1 MPTLAMRMNHLDHHF
16 EKLKIKHLNVQLN
29 ITKNLKDQFEHYF
42 KLKELNGE
50 YFLDPTIGG
59 GQSMEFLDFPGQME
73 FYHFKKSYFKIP
85 IFMKSINPID
95 TDWFLIHINLSK
107 TKQQK
112 KVDDRS
118 IDFQKHLPMG
128 LLLYGPGLEI
138 ETQLPPNVE
147 MELASIHFHRSF
159 LDTYFEDWEQYI
171 DTNKNLVYEDLDYR
185 LEAALYTA
193 LSSIRNKIEC
203 HANVLHFMSLF
214 FDKMRTH
221 SRTTHHES
229 LHSEDVKNLF
239 IASAHLRNPIS
250 TTIPSLSELA
260 SIANMGTTKFKTSFK
275 QLFGSAPIQ
284 YRNKIRMEF
293 AREKIVTK
301 AKTPSEIS
309 YELGY
314 SHPSNFTAA
323 YKNYFGEL
331 PSART

>member
-1 MPTLAMRMNHLDHHF
+1 MN
-16 EKLKIKHLNVQLN
+16 IQLN
-29 ITKNLKDQFEHYF
+29 ITKNIKDQFKHYF
-42 KLKELNGE
+42 KLEELNGE
-50 YFLDPTIGG
+50 YFLDPAIGG

-107 TKQQK
+107 AKQQK
-112 KVDDRS
+112 IFEDKS
-118 IDFQKHLPMG
+118 IDFQKHLPIG

-138 ETQLPPNVE
+138 ETQLPPNIE

-159 LDTYFEDWEQYI
+159 LDTYFENWEEYI
-171 DTNKNLVYEDLDYR
+171 DLTKNLVYEDLDYR
-185 LEAALYTA
+185 LENALYTA
-193 LSSIRNKIEC
+193 LSSIRNKIQC
-203 HANVLHFMSLF
+203 HAHVLHFMYLF
-214 FDKMRTH
+214 FEKIRTH

-239 IASAHLRNPIS
+239 IASAHLRNPIA
-250 TTIPSLSELA
+250 TTIPSLNELA

-293 AREKIVTK
+293 AREKIVSK
-301 AKTPSEIS
+301 AKTPTEIS

-331 PSART
+331 PFINSNTCCLYQFARKSA